1 MARTVAIGRQ
11 NFETI
16 VGNEGK
22 RVLMAADEIILREPV
37 MQDGEQVMALR
48 SEILESND
56 GEDAFAGC
64 GGLRGAASMQ
74 EWLDVL
80 EQYKEGG
87 NMPEG
92 GVPSSTYVAV
102 RKKDGRVVGVIDLR
116 YHINHP
122 ILGLWGGHMGFT
134 VRPCERGKGY
144 AKEILRQ
151 NLQNCRARGMA
162 RVLVT
167 CSETNA
173 ASERTILANGGV
185 YERTVE
191 VDGEKIKRYWIETT
205 KGE

>member
-1 MARTVAIGRQ
+1 
-11 NFETI
+11 
-16 VGNEGK
+16 
-22 RVLMAADEIILREPV
+22 MAADEIILREPV

-87 NMPEG
+87 NIPEG

-151 NLQNCRARGMA
+151 NLLNCRARGMA

>member
-1 MARTVAIGRQ
+1 
-11 NFETI
+11 
-16 VGNEGK
+16 
-22 RVLMAADEIILREPV
+22 MAADEIILREPV